1 MSVIAAE
8 ISAFGQQLR
17 HWRRQRR
24 LSQLAL
30 ALESEVSQRHVSF
43 LESGRARPSRDMALQ
58 LAETLEL
65 PLRERNHFLA
75 AAGFAPAYSYRG
87 LDDAD
92 MAPVRQALELLLQH
106 HEPYP
111 AIVVDRH
118 WNIVTQN
125 TAMARVL
132 GLLGDIDALW
142 QRICPGGER
151 NIIKLTLHPDGMR
164 PLIENFAEIGAALIN
179 RCHREAVADPQ
190 LRELLDEILAY
201 PGTPSRWQTP
211 DFSLPNSPLLTM
223 DMRLGTL
230 RARLFSTITTFG
242 TPQDVTTDEL
252 RVESIFPADEATAS
266 ILRQL
271 AAGS

>member
-8 ISAFGQQLR
+8 VSAFGLQLR

-43 LESGRARPSRDMALQ
+43 LESGRARPSRNMALQ

-75 AAGFAPAYSYRG
+75 AAGYAPVYSYRS
-87 LDDAD
+87 LDDRD
-92 MAPVRQALELLLQH
+92 MAPVRQALDLLLRH
-106 HEPYP
+106 HEPFP

-125 TAMARVL
+125 AAMGRVL
-132 GLLGDIDALW
+132 GLLGDVDALW
-142 QRICPGGER
+142 ARVCPEGGR
-151 NIIKLTLHPDGMR
+151 NIMKLTLHPEGMR
-164 PLIENFAEIGAALIN
+164 PLIENFAEIGACLIN
-179 RCHREAVADPQ
+179 RCHREAVGDPALQ
-190 LRELLDEILAY
+190 GMLDEILAY
-201 PGTPSRWQTP
+201 PDTPSRWRKP

-223 DMRLGTL
+223 DLRLGQM

-252 RVESIFPADEATAS
+252 RVESIFPADDRTADM
-266 ILRQL
+266 LRQL
-271 AAGS
+271 AAG